1 MGRQLSKPG
10 AGPTLPAFLQKTEKY
25 PAFISNARGKI
36 LTSNNFFKN
45 ICSINNNR
53 VVYVKEVFTGDYL
66 HKFKDSC
73 RLLSSKPSA
82 VFGSAIDDRTIC
94 WEVSCLE
101 EDSPNIL
108 CVGSINFTKPATK
121 IILEDNHFSAYM
133 NNSPALMW
141 ATDNQG
147 RLVVINKKFK
157 EVTGFTDSDLGRTL
171 WEVYPKELADV
182 YKQND
187 DTVIERNELVEMEE
201 SSIDKFGR
209 KREFLVYK
217 FPLQTADYGLVV
229 AGWSVDITEHNTA
242 NKKLLHQ
249 NNRFRQIA
257 RLQSHAVRRPLAN
270 ILGLIDLIQYYG
282 EQGNFAEV
290 TSMISLLK
298 DSGNDLD
305 VIIKKIVQK
314 AGVFNPELQMCL

>member
-1 MGRQLSKPG
+1 LGRQISKPDTG
-10 AGPTLPAFLQKTEKY
+10 LTLPAFLQKTEKY

-36 LTSNNFFKN
+36 LTCNNFFKN
-45 ICSINNNR
+45 ICGITGSR
-53 VVYVKEVFTGDYL
+53 VVYTKDIFTGDYL
-66 HKFKDSC
+66 HKFKDGC

-82 VFGSAIDDRTIC
+82 IFGSAIDDRTIC
-94 WEVSCLE
+94 WEVSCVE
-101 EDSPNIL
+101 EGTTNIL
-108 CVGSINFTKPATK
+108 CVGSINYTRPATN
-121 IILEDNHFSAYM
+121 IVLEENHFSAYM

-141 ATDNQG
+141 ATDMQG

-157 EVTGFTDSDLGRTL
+157 EVTGFTDGDLGRTL
-171 WEVYPKELADV
+171 WEVYPKELADL
-182 YKQND
+182 YKKND
-187 DTVIERNELVEMEE
+187 DAVIERNELVEMEE
-201 SSIDKFGR
+201 SSVDKFGR

-229 AGWSVDITEHNTA
+229 AGWSVDITEHKTA

-270 ILGLIDLIQYYG
+270 ILGLIDLIQYYA

-290 TSMISLLK
+290 ASMISLLK

-314 AGVFNPELQMCL
+314 AGVFRPELQISL